1 MTTPSLAKENTME
14 KREQIY
20 EGKAKIVYNTD
31 DPDLV
36 IQYFKDDATAFN
48 AAKKGTV
55 ANKGIMNNKISSK
68 MFEFLAKEGIESHF
82 EKRLSDRE
90 MLVKKV
96 EIVPVEVI
104 IRNRA
109 AGSLCRMLGLEE
121 GMKLESTVLEFC
133 YKRDDLNDPL
143 INESHIQALN
153 LASDEEVATIKKYT
167 LKINKLMT
175 KFFASLNLEL
185 IDFKLEF
192 GRYKGKIILADEIS
206 PDTCRLWE
214 VGTGKKLDK
223 DRFRHD
229 LGDIEEAYQE
239 VLSRVEK

>member
-1 MTTPSLAKENTME
+1 MTTPSLAKENIME
-14 KREQIY
+14 KRDQIY

-55 ANKGIMNNKISSK
+55 ANKGIMNNKISTRV
-68 MFEFLAKEGIESHF
+68 FEFLANEGIPTHF
-82 EKRLSDRE
+82 EKQLSDRE
-90 MLVKKV
+90 MLVKRV

-143 INESHIQALN
+143 INETHIQALN
-153 LASDEEVATIKKYT
+153 LASEEEIATIKKYT
-167 LKINKLMT
+167 LEINKLMS
-175 KFFASLNLEL
+175 KFFANLKLEL

-229 LGDIEEAYQE
+229 LGNIEEAYQE

>member
-1 MTTPSLAKENTME
+1 ME
-14 KREQIY
+14 KRDQIY

-55 ANKGIMNNKISSK
+55 ANKGIINNKISTK
-68 MFEFLAKEGIESHF
+68 VFEFLAKEGIPTHF

-90 MLVKKV
+90 MLIKRV

-109 AGSLCRMLGLEE
+109 AGSLCRIFGLEE
-121 GMKLESTVLEFC
+121 GMKLDSTVLEFC

-143 INESHIQALN
+143 MNEYHIQALN
-153 LASDEEVATIKKYT
+153 LASKEEIETIKKYT
-167 LKINKLMT
+167 FKINELMT
-175 KFFASLNLEL
+175 RFFASLKLEL

-192 GRYKGKIILADEIS
+192 GRYKGEIILADEIS

-214 VGTGKKLDK
+214 VGTGRKLDK

-229 LGDIEEAYQE
+229 LGNIEEAYQE
-239 VLSRVEK
+239 VLSRVEKLV